1 LAKTTVEFLIDPEK
15 PTTAQTNHPSAIP
28 NSRNAQTSSKDTSNK
43 EKDEN
48 TTGANSESIADND
61 NDTNSS
67 PTNEQIN
74 DNENML
80 VDGVNG
86 QGSAEMGDS
95 ILLDTDL
102 DCDMEDMDHYHD
114 DLDHYHVHRYNQP
127 AGIWLIGP
135 LITKLQASCQ
145 LKVLEAACEFLA

>member
-1 LAKTTVEFLIDPEK
+1 M
-15 PTTAQTNHPSAIP
+15 
-28 NSRNAQTSSKDTSNK
+28 SKDTNSK
-43 EKDEN
+43 EES
-48 TTGANSESIADND
+48 NSESIADND
-61 NDTNSS
+61 NDTNGS

-86 QGSAEMGDS
+86 QSTVEIGDS
-95 ILLDTDL
+95 ILIDTDL
-102 DCDMEDMDHYHD
+102 DCDMEDMDQNHD
-114 DLDHYHVHRYNQP
+114 DLDHYHVQRYNQP

-145 LKVLEAACEFLA
+145 LKVLEAACNFSLIFFYWV